1 MTVRPRIL
9 LATIA
14 IAALAT
20 AARAVTLNPDAIV
33 DGLIYMPAI
42 FSPGVISGP
51 AHDSAPAFSR
61 DGKTVYFTRS
71 NAQQSTIFV
80 SRRVHG
86 DWQGAEIAPFSGE
99 WNDMEPA
106 FAPDGSYLVFVSNRP
121 ANAGGAPIE
130 ANYNGAPQ
138 KGGNLWRVDR
148 HGDGWSAPVRLPE
161 TVNPNASTFA
171 PSVAA
176 DGSLWFMTTDEKS
189 GKFRLFRSQYREG
202 RYLTA
207 QALPFSDGSSTD
219 VDPAVAPDE
228 SFVVF
233 GSGRTP
239 KRGIDLFIAYRSG
252 ATWSE
257 PQPLDEINSAGSDAE
272 ARLAPDL
279 STLYFSSD
287 RVMPVAYPRTR
298 DQAARDSARM
308 QAWDNGN
315 YNVWSMPL
323 ALLRSAHPPPR
334 G

>member
-1 MTVRPRIL
+1 M
-9 LATIA
+9 
-14 IAALAT
+14 
-20 AARAVTLNPDAIV
+20 
-33 DGLIYMPAI
+33 
-42 FSPGVISGP
+42 
-51 AHDSAPAFSR
+51 
-61 DGKTVYFTRS
+61 
-71 NAQQSTIFV
+71 
-80 SRRVHG
+80 
-86 DWQGAEIAPFSGE
+86 
-99 WNDMEPA
+99 
-106 FAPDGSYLVFVSNRP
+106 
-121 ANAGGAPIE
+121 
-130 ANYNGAPQ
+130 
-138 KGGNLWRVDR
+138 
-148 HGDGWSAPVRLPE
+148 
-161 TVNPNASTFA
+161 
-171 PSVAA
+171 
-176 DGSLWFMTTDEKS
+176 
-189 GKFRLFRSQYREG
+189 
-202 RYLTA
+202 
-207 QALPFSDGSSTD
+207 PFSDGSSTD

-239 KRGIDLFIAYRSG
+239 KRGIDLFIAYRIG

>member
-1 MTVRPRIL
+1 VL
-9 LATIA
+9 IA
-14 IAALAT
+14 IAMAALAT
-20 AARAVTLNPDAIV
+20 AARAVEFNPDPIV
-33 DGLIYMPAI
+33 ERLHFPPTV
-42 FSPGVISGP
+42 FEPGVISGP

-80 SRRVHG
+80 SRRVDG
-86 DWQGAEIAPFSGE
+86 AWQRAEIAPFSGE

-121 ANAGGAPIE
+121 AKAGGVPIV
-130 ANYNGAPQ
+130 ANYNGASQ
-138 KGGNLWRVDR
+138 KGGNLWRVER
-148 HGDGWSAPVRLPE
+148 RGDGWSAPVRLPD
-161 TVNPNASTFA
+161 TVNPDTSTFA

-176 DGSLWFMTTDEKS
+176 NGSLWFMTTDEKS

-202 RYLTA
+202 RYLAA

-239 KRGIDLFIAYRSG
+239 KRGIDLFIAYRTG

-257 PQPLDEINSAGSDAE
+257 PQSLDEVNSVGSDAE

-287 RVMPVAYPRTR
+287 RVVPVSYPRSR
-298 DQAARDSARM
+298 DRAERDSARM

-323 ALLRSAHPPPR
+323 ALLRSAHPPPH